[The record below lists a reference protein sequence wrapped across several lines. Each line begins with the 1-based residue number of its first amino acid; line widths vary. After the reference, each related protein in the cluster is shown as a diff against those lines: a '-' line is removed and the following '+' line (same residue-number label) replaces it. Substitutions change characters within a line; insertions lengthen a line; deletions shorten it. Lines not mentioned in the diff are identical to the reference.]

1 MGSEVCME
9 KTGRDSSV
17 SGLSNRKAGKAV
29 VRREDGE
36 EEQLREREEGDLR
49 SGMFSLR
56 PASMRPTEETSGR
69 RLDLCVWSSRK
80 EVQTRGIVMGLMGT
94 DDF

>member
-29 VRREDGE
+29 VRREEGE
-36 EEQLREREEGDLR
+36 EEQLWEGEEGD
-49 SGMFSLR
+49 
-56 PASMRPTEETSGR
+56 
-69 RLDLCVWSSRK
+69 
-80 EVQTRGIVMGLMGT
+80 
-94 DDF
+94 